1 MMRRSM
7 LATALAVA
15 LASPVRAQVTPPGD
29 DGEVVDRVV
38 AVVGDSVVLMTQVL
52 EQVEQIRLQNPS
64 AVPSGPG
71 PAMDQFERQVLDDLV
86 NRMVILRAAS
96 KDTVINVDEER
107 VEEIVKQE
115 LDNRTRQYPGGQTAM
130 LQALANEGL
139 TLAQYREMLKTQV
152 RQSQLY
158 QMYLQRQVQDAAPV
172 EVSDAELRTAFDQ
185 AKGNLT
191 QRPKL
196 VSFAQVVMAPEP
208 SDSAKAVAKEK
219 AQAILDSIRA
229 GADFEEMAKRY
240 SQDPGSAESGGDLG
254 WFRRGQMVREF
265 EDAAFSLPDGAV
277 SDVVETEFGY
287 HIIKVERSRAGERK
301 GRHILIRAQVGPGD
315 LARARALADSV
326 VQMARAGTPMDSL
339 YEKYS
344 DPMAPD
350 TLTVS
355 YQQLQQL
362 PPGYEVLST
371 ASPGQVLGPIQ
382 YDAALG
388 ETRLAVVRVR
398 EIREAGAYTF
408 EDVRGQLAQQLQQT
422 KQIQKLLDRLK
433 SQTHIEI
440 LM

>member
-1 MMRRSM
+1 MMRRST
-7 LATALAVA
+7 LATVLAVA
-15 LASPVRAQVTPPGD
+15 IASPVRAQVTPPGD

-38 AVVGDSVVLMTQVL
+38 AVVGDSVLLMSQVL

-64 AVPSGPG
+64 AVPSAPG
-71 PAMDQFERQVLDDLV
+71 PAMGQFQRQVLDDLI
-86 NRMVILRAAS
+86 NRMVILRAAA
-96 KDTVINVDEER
+96 KDTVIQVDEDR
-107 VEEIVKQE
+107 VEEIVNQE
-115 LDNRTRQYPGGQTAM
+115 LESRTRQYPGGQTAM

-139 TLAQYREMLKTQV
+139 TLAQYREMLRTQV

-158 QMYLQRQVQDAAPV
+158 QMYLQRQVQNAAPV
-172 EVSDAELRTAFDQ
+172 EVSDAELRAAFDQ
-185 AKGNLT
+185 AKANLT

-196 VSFAQVVMAPEP
+196 VSFSQVVMAPQA
-208 SDSAKAVAKEK
+208 SDSAKAVARQK
-219 AQAILDSIRA
+219 AETILDSIRA

-265 EDAAFSLPDGAV
+265 EDAAFALPDGTV
-277 SDVVETEFGY
+277 SNVVETEFGY

-301 GRHILIRAQVGPGD
+301 GRHILIRAQLGPGD
-315 LARARALADSV
+315 LARARTLADSV
-326 VQMARAGTPMDSL
+326 VQMARAGTSMDSL
-339 YEKYS
+339 YDEYS

-362 PPGYEVLST
+362 PPGYDVLNNAT
-371 ASPGQVLGPIQ
+371 EGQVLGPIE
-382 YDAALG
+382 YDTGGG

-408 EDVRGQLAQQLQQT
+408 EDVRSQLAQQLQQT
-422 KQIQKLLDRLK
+422 KQVEKLLDRLK
-433 SQTHIEI
+433 AGTHIEI